1 VSTGP
6 REIFECERVRAYL
19 DSYLEGQVPPP
30 EARAIQLHFQRC
42 SECHRRVMER
52 EPLKIFAPLSEEARD
67 DEFWAGFWP
76 AVRAE
81 IRKPLPAPSLLDRL
95 LPKPALAWAAAAAL
109 LLLSGLALMRPWEL
123 AMKEPTG
130 GLVAVDPFLHGGA
143 GDQAT
148 LAPAAAPALP
158 AVEEVRSPTAH
169 VLTMKVIGEDRAVT
183 EVVLIVDEAIE
194 L

>member
-1 VSTGP
+1 MSAGP
-6 REIFECERVRAYL
+6 REIFDCERVRAYL

-30 EARAIQLHFQRC
+30 EARAIQLHFRRC
-42 SECHRRVMER
+42 AECHRRVMER

-67 DEFWAGFWP
+67 EEFWAGLWP

-81 IRKPLPAPSLLDRL
+81 IRKPLPPPSLLDRL
-95 LPKPALAWAAAAAL
+95 LPKPPLAWAAAAAL
-109 LLLSGLALMRPWEL
+109 LLLSGLALMRPWEI
-123 AMKEPTG
+123 AMKEPAG
-130 GLVAVDPFLHGGA
+130 ALVAVDPAPAGA
-143 GDQAT
+143 GE
-148 LAPAAAPALP
+148 LVPAAAPALP